1 MSTRVAVWKKGL
13 PKRFT
18 LRGFIRR
25 HNSVLTITGAIIV
38 FLTFTVKEELRD
50 KAREWSESSRQGLA
64 TYFLEQQLAPLT
76 AELNGIRL
84 QTGISA
90 RRSLGVKS
98 ADIAQSSY
106 TDRIN
111 IDAGLLEGLVM
122 RGAAMLF
129 SMKELPDKERRPDAI
144 AAGNLV
150 DTADDEIKKLT
161 NIHGSPGE
169 DPAELKAIEAK
180 TNELEKDAEEL
191 GHKVVSEV
199 QEQGTV
205 FDEAYESLDFLSY
218 VLYAVGWGLALVG
231 KLYGGGEIAGAE

>member
-1 MSTRVAVWKKGL
+1 MSARVAVWKKGL

-18 LRGFIRR
+18 LKGFIRR
-25 HNSVLTITGAIIV
+25 HNNVLTITGAIIV

-50 KAREWSESSRQGLA
+50 KAREWGESSRQGLA

-76 AELNGIRL
+76 AQLNGIRL

-90 RRSLGVKS
+90 RRSLGVS
-98 ADIAQSSY
+98 PTDIAQSNY
-106 TDRIN
+106 TDRIAV
-111 IDAGLLEGLVM
+111 DAGLLQGLVM
-122 RGAAMLF
+122 RGAAILV

-150 DTADDEIKKLT
+150 DTADDELKKLT
-161 NIHGSPGE
+161 NIKGSSGE
-169 DPAELKAIEAK
+169 STELKAIEAK

-199 QEQGTV
+199 QEQGTM
-205 FDEAYESLDFLSY
+205 FDEAYESLDVLSY